1 MKVRVY
7 MRKRMNISLDP
18 ETAEQLKK
26 LAEQS
31 HMNMSQWI
39 TQAVWERSDK
49 DKHRKRKVN
58 QNG

>member
-1 MKVRVY
+1 
-7 MRKRMNISLDP
+7 MRKRMNISLDQ

-26 LAEQS
+26 LAEES

-39 TQAVWERSDK
+39 TQAVWGNSDK
-49 DKHRKRKVN
+49 DKQKKRKVK